1 MLLRRSAWSRSG
13 CIIMRSMRINER
25 ESRTRDCWKRKGVW
39 SEKFGN
45 PGRAL
50 QATLCAP
57 LDEQEVAMYCENV
70 KNVTV
75 SLDEQTYRRAR
86 VAAAERGTSLSA
98 LVRAFLEELGSSE
111 TESERLK
118 KSERVLRERIAE
130 FRAGDRLTREQLH
143 ERRGP

>member
-1 MLLRRSAWSRSG
+1 
-13 CIIMRSMRINER
+13 
-25 ESRTRDCWKRKGVW
+25 
-39 SEKFGN
+39 
-45 PGRAL
+45 
-50 QATLCAP
+50 
-57 LDEQEVAMYCENV
+57 MYCEYV

-111 TESERLK
+111 TETERLK
-118 KSERVLRERIAE
+118 KSERALRERIAE

>member
-1 MLLRRSAWSRSG
+1 
-13 CIIMRSMRINER
+13 
-25 ESRTRDCWKRKGVW
+25 
-39 SEKFGN
+39 
-45 PGRAL
+45 
-50 QATLCAP
+50 
-57 LDEQEVAMYCENV
+57 MYCENV